1 MADEPPASSD
11 TPPGKSDLAA
21 WLRWW
26 AWRAPA
32 LFVVLTIVGAAL
44 RYLLGDEASDLGGS
58 IRGAAL
64 FAAIVVPTWL
74 IGGELF
80 DAPWAGRH
88 RRP

>member
-1 MADEPPASSD
+1 MTDEPPASSD
-11 TPPGKSDLAA
+11 TPPGKFDLAA

-44 RYLLGDEASDLGGS
+44 RYLFGSDAGDLAGS

-64 FAAIVVPTWL
+64 FAAIFVPTWL

>member
-1 MADEPPASSD
+1 MTDEPPASSD
-11 TPPGKSDLAA
+11 TPPGKFDLVA

-26 AWRAPA
+26 AWRAPV
-32 LFVVLTIVGAAL
+32 LFVVLTVVGTAL
-44 RYLLGDEASDLGGS
+44 RYFSGDDAGDLGGS
-58 IRGAAL
+58 IRGAAV
-64 FAAIVVPTWL
+64 FAAIFVPTGL